1 MSAVGS
7 DLGDGQLQVL
17 RPSASWELNSRN
29 ACAIGVWVLLAQVR
43 GADPMQESLNVVEDL
58 YRGRRVIHG
67 RRSCFDSDVG
77 DNAQGEGGIL
87 LNRTFDPR
95 GSQSAQLLRVG

>member
-43 GADPMQESLNVVEDL
+43 GAAPMQESLNVVEDL
-58 YRGRRVIHG
+58 YRGR
-67 RRSCFDSDVG
+67 

-87 LNRTFDPR
+87 LNRTFDPQR
-95 GSQSAQLLRVG
+95 SQSAQLLRVG